1 MTPLTLIW
9 YWWASYAFDFSG
21 DTSDIHLTLTIQLC
35 FWVQQWHQWHSF
47 DTDKPVMLSTLT
59 SQLCCQFQ
67 GWRPSCCI
75 PPTQRSAAFRSTRPR
90 RRRLWPPSPKFLSL
104 LLSTFMQVSHFT
116 HLFSYCWLVVC
127 WLVGWLRGN
136 CRTVVQ
142 CAWTG
147 LQGKRICR
155 TFVFNFLF
163 FLLYIYTHTHAAS
176 YSVTLRHLG

>member
-1 MTPLTLIW
+1 MLLISAVTPVTFIW
-9 YWWASYAFDFSG
+9 HWQSSYAFDFSS
-21 DTSDIHLTLTIQLC
+21 DTSDIQL
-35 FWVQQWHQWHSF
+35 
-47 DTDKPVMLSTLT
+47 TLT

-67 GWRPSCCI
+67 GWCPSCCI

-104 LLSTFMQVSHFT
+104 LPSTFMQVSHFT
-116 HLFSYCWLVVC
+116 HLFSYCWLVVY

-155 TFVFNFLF
+155 TFVFSFF
-163 FLLYIYTHTHAAS
+163 IFLLYIYTHMLQAIQLLSDT
-176 YSVTLRHLG
+176 